1 MLNILKKIIDA
12 QVEKLLLIIFP
23 PVGEQYFSQIDMS
36 VGLVLSSF
44 REKMIVI
51 STDNDELT
59 SPSIKF
65 EDFPKSYYKWKDFQT
80 RMYNWFENKNDTD
93 DIVKEYYDL
102 SEGKLFTNIVSNRI
116 EAIDLLKCKEFDTP
130 IGVRILFKKDY
141 ILSMPIIDGN
151 TIETSIF
158 NKNNNLS
165 NFEHLGELYFE
176 GIDKQYI

>member
-80 RMYNWFENKNDTD
+80 RMYNWFENKNDT
-93 DIVKEYYDL
+93 
-102 SEGKLFTNIVSNRI
+102 
-116 EAIDLLKCKEFDTP
+116 
-130 IGVRILFKKDY
+130 
-141 ILSMPIIDGN
+141 
-151 TIETSIF
+151 
-158 NKNNNLS
+158 
-165 NFEHLGELYFE
+165 
-176 GIDKQYI
+176 